1 MQEID
6 KGFCVYLHISNN
18 GDVFYVGQGRHFR
31 AHYNSRSGRAAAWDD
46 YAKGGFDSIILYDN
60 LTKEEAVD
68 IEKRTIISLR
78 HQGHPL
84 VNKSLNN
91 GVRTLTKEMFED
103 YFEVCREA
111 KYGLKIK
118 FSNKA
123 AYIGR
128 DAGSISNKTGYSVV
142 TLHKKQYF
150 AHRVVYAL
158 VHGLCPSDK
167 QVNHID
173 GNKLNNRPENLEL
186 VTAKENARHAHN
198 TGLITPRKGEDN
210 HAAFLTE
217 GIVLEIYDL
226 FMQGWDNDRIADKYD
241 MTFKHVS
248 LLRNGKRWKHLYK
261 EYGKRFP
268 SSKKEMAYS
277 KLQVKEAWE
286 LCRTTDLLN
295 IEISNITGIER
306 SQVSRIRWRKCY
318 LQWLDEFE
326 KEVNL

>member
-31 AHYNSRSGRAAAWDD
+31 AHYNSSKGRAAAWSD
-46 YAKGGFDSIILYDN
+46 YAKDGFDSIILYDN

-68 IEKRTIISLR
+68 IEKKTIISLK

-118 FSNKA
+118 YSNKT

-142 TLHKKQYF
+142 TLQKKQYF
-150 AHRVVYAL
+150 THRVVYAL
-158 VHGLCPSDK
+158 VHGVCPSDK

-173 GNKLNNRPENLEL
+173 GNKLNNTPENLEL
-186 VTAKENARHAHN
+186 VTAKENTRHAHN

-217 GIVLEIYDL
+217 AIVLEI
-226 FMQGWDNDRIADKYD
+226 
-241 MTFKHVS
+241 
-248 LLRNGKRWKHLYK
+248 
-261 EYGKRFP
+261 
-268 SSKKEMAYS
+268 
-277 KLQVKEAWE
+277 
-286 LCRTTDLLN
+286 
-295 IEISNITGIER
+295 
-306 SQVSRIRWRKCY
+306 
-318 LQWLDEFE
+318 
-326 KEVNL
+326 